1 MQISLQIPSS
11 AMWLTLVLTTGVF
24 ALDCATPLGY
34 AVPILYLIP
43 LWVIGLKA
51 WERGVYWFAG
61 GATALSVA
69 GYYLGPEGGVL
80 APALFNRMASVL
92 VLWGAAFVLSSEKR
106 TEWKLGQQADL
117 TRAILDAVTA
127 QVTLIDR
134 QGKVAEFRSG
144 QKLQTSGQGENRF
157 IEELNS
163 VRWQEITGSS
173 RLPAPVQAEDYLG
186 RVWEVVQGRRPVYST
201 EYGQMTPAGFRWFLL
216 YARALRSQEGAVVA
230 HIDIT
235 ERHEAQQALC
245 EREQEVQL
253 LLDAREALARDL
265 HDEVIQRL
273 YAIGLNLTA
282 WRRRHGEVG
291 SPLASRFGEVIF
303 DVDQVIRQV
312 RRYVDGTPQSPI
324 EGKDLPPQ
332 VSTLIGSMT
341 KDTAVSAE
349 VMIDQATASQLAP
362 AQVPHVLAMI
372 REAVSNA
379 LQHAA
384 AGRVTVRLKQEG
396 ESALLAIDDDG
407 KGFDPEHTS
416 TGRGRGLA
424 NLRTRAEIVK
434 GSATVSSVVGRG
446 TCIRVQIPLEVGCEA
461 R

>member
-1 MQISLQIPSS
+1 MSPQKLSS
-11 AMWLTLVLTTGVF
+11 GMWLTLVLTAGVF

-43 LWVIGLKA
+43 LWLIGQKA
-51 WERGVYWFAG
+51 WDRGVYWFAG
-61 GATALSVA
+61 AATALSVT
-69 GYYLGPEGGVL
+69 GYHLGPEGGLL
-80 APALFNRMASVL
+80 APALFNRMASVV
-92 VLWGAAFVLSSEKR
+92 VLWGAAIVLSSEKR

-144 QKLQTSGQGENRF
+144 QKLQAIDKGENRF

-163 VRWQEITGSS
+163 VRWQEVTGRAGLSGS
-173 RLPAPVQAEDYLG
+173 VESEDYLG
-186 RVWEVVQGRRPVYST
+186 LVWEVVQGRRPVYST

-230 HIDIT
+230 HIDIS
-235 ERHEAQQALC
+235 ERHEAQQALR

-332 VSTLIGSMT
+332 VSILIGSMT
-341 KDTAVSAE
+341 KDTAVSAK
-349 VMIDQATASQLAP
+349 VMIDQATASLLAP

-379 LQHAA
+379 LQHAG
-384 AGRVTVRLKQEG
+384 AGRITVRLKQEG
-396 ESALLAIDDDG
+396 EAAVLTIDDDG
-407 KGFDPEHTS
+407 NGFAPDHTP

-424 NLRTRAEIVK
+424 NLQTRAEIVK
-434 GSATVSSVVGRG
+434 GSATVSSMVGRG
-446 TCIRVQIPLEVGCEA
+446 TCIRVQIPLEAGCEA